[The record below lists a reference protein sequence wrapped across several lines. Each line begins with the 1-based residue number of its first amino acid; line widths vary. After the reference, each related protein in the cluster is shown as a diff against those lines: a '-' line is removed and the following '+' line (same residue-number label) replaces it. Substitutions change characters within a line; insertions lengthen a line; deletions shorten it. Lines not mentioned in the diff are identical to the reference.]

1 MDKIKMN
8 THLYLLLNLLNKKGF
23 EDMSDEEKED
33 Y

>member
-8 THLYLLLNLLNKKGF
+8 THLYLLLTLLIKKGF